1 MSEQINV
8 SGTITMGPQE
18 RRDMFA
24 AAALSGLLAGNRS
37 VGDNSVEALAQLAF
51 QIADVMINIDSAP
64 DQNPKS

>member
-24 AAALSGLLAGNRS
+24 AAAMSGLLAGNRS

-51 QIADVMINIDSAP
+51 QIADVMLNIGSAP
-64 DQNPKS
+64 DSPPKS